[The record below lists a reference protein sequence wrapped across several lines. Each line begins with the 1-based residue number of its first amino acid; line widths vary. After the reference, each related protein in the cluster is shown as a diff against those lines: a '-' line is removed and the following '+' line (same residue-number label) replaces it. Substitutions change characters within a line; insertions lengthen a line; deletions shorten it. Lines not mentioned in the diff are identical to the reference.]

1 MILHSLWQK
10 DVRIEAPIPGRS
22 FVGIEVPND
31 KISLVTL
38 KEVLES
44 KFPSNKWKLDL
55 VEIFLVNQ

>member
-1 MILHSLWQK
+1 MILHSLWRK

-22 FVGIEVPND
+22 VGIEVPND

-44 KFPSNKWKLDL
+44 KFPSNKGSWTW
-55 VEIFLVNQ
+55 